1 MASDEEEPQA
11 FDFAQWCKD
20 NGLTR
25 KTEGTLSK
33 EVLTLVDALT
43 MLEECDIRELGLPIG
58 QRKFL
63 QHAVDTLRGKSA
75 NPSVSR
81 DTGNHANAAED
92 PPPDVESSEA
102 DPEDTTAEMLQQ
114 PNDQEP
120 HSATAMTIWD
130 IRQQAEAL
138 GEAGKAFDVLL
149 NSHFT
154 VPASQASATV
164 RPRSSSVS
172 APPAL
177 NFNDPRTILTL
188 RAGSKATHIT
198 NFLTE
203 QTKKRLQ
210 GRSKGIVLQANG
222 DESVVLQT
230 DRTHPYSGITLSE
243 WGAANCRLMAHLLRE
258 GKLAPCDVEY
268 YLAYT
273 IQVYEYYEVYEW
285 ESILQFDFLYR
296 ERQCEYQF
304 KWGYIPTNMQLS
316 LLAHPC
322 RKPLGAVKQSGVSR
336 TAPAA
341 RPARGA
347 GPTEECWEYKKRN
360 GNCPFGDKCRYLH
373 PAQPAPGPP

>member
-1 MASDEEEPQA
+1 M
-11 FDFAQWCKD
+11 
-20 NGLTR
+20 
-25 KTEGTLSK
+25 
-33 EVLTLVDALT
+33 
-43 MLEECDIRELGLPIG
+43 
-58 QRKFL
+58 
-63 QHAVDTLRGKSA
+63 DTLRGKSA

-92 PPPDVESSEA
+92 PLPDVESSEA
-102 DPEDTTAEMLQQ
+102 DPEDTTADTLQQ

-120 HSATAMTIWD
+120 NSATAMTIRD

-149 NSHFT
+149 NSHIT
-154 VPASQASATV
+154 VPASQALAAV
-164 RPRSSSVS
+164 RPQFSGVS

-210 GRSKGIVLQANG
+210 GRHCKCIVLQANG
-222 DESVVLQT
+222 EESVVLQT
-230 DRTHPYSGITLSE
+230 DRTHPYLQITLSV
-243 WGAANCRLMAHLLRE
+243 WGAANCRLMARLLWE

-268 YLAYT
+268 YRAYT
-273 IQVYEYYEVYEW
+273 TQVYEYYEVYEW
-285 ESILQFDFLYR
+285 ESILQFVFLYR

-304 KWGYIPTNMQLS
+304 KWGYIPTNMELS
-316 LLAHPC
+316 LLAHSR
-322 RKPLGAVKQSGVSR
+322 RKPLGAVKQSGAGR